1 LLWDLLPQGK
11 FISCEGKKFFTS
23 VVHLFMKLNTGIMNP
38 VSEKTPVKMYVGAK
52 MPVYFL
58 EYFIPHFFFV
68 VVIAM
73 PFYVAVFFGCSLCGN

>member
-1 LLWDLLPQGK
+1 
-11 FISCEGKKFFTS
+11 
-23 VVHLFMKLNTGIMNP
+23 MKLNIMNP

-73 PFYVAVFFGCSLCGN
+73 PFYVAIFLVVHFVGIDNELFPDS